1 MGEFWLSGVAWGSW
15 ALALAIYLF
24 GIASGWLIWGGRRS
38 VSEEDAPPGATQDE
52 VGAANTGAA
61 RPASAKLAALESE
74 IRKARELLEST
85 DGESDT
91 LSNELLDLDHAVK
104 RANGRLRLV
113 LRAVQRAIS
122 ER

>member
-1 MGEFWLSGVAWGSW
+1 MGESWLSGVAWGTW

-38 VSEEDAPPGATQDE
+38 VPEENELPGAAVE
-52 VGAANTGAA
+52 EAASENAGAA
-61 RPASAKLAALESE
+61 RPAPSKLAALESE
-74 IRKARELLEST
+74 LRKARELLDST
-85 DGESDT
+85 GGESDSVAKE
-91 LSNELLDLDHAVK
+91 LSDLDHAVK

>member
-1 MGEFWLSGVAWGSW
+1 MSGVAWGSW

-24 GIASGWLIWGGRRS
+24 GIASGWLIWGGRRT
-38 VSEEDAPPGATQDE
+38 VSEEDEVPGVSTGEAAPE
-52 VGAANTGAA
+52 ETGVT
-61 RPASAKLAALESE
+61 RRGPAPAKLAALESE
-74 IRKARELLEST
+74 IRKARELLASN
-85 DGESDT
+85 DGEAET
-91 LSNELLDLDHAVK
+91 LAKELSDLDHAVK